1 MLRLGWLMLV
11 LSALCAW
18 GASLPDDVRCVTAI
32 YSAYNYITFAGVP
45 AKGFWDTRCQNPLK
59 VTSIY
64 AASEVYCRDTERA
77 AGLAQMAAE
86 CEEFGHVQLLPRDA
100 VAENLTEDA
109 VRGMRIVK
117 FAELTRSDVMNAP
130 IMISASY
137 FNRVY
142 NTIEALEFET
152 WSHHAFGFVGY
163 LYWGLFILLA
173 TGYRL
178 CGWATYQRRNRSPE
192 TREIESQIY
201 NPTASWYTGLPL
213 LGKTLGWLQT
223 HLFVAPPLTSRGRE
237 VLLCTF
243 SNRAEALVV
252 SGFWIISITLS
263 FVGYRTFEGNIYWPD
278 IASQILRYSAD
289 RTGIMSFANIP
300 LLWLFGG
307 RNNILIWATGW
318 TFATFNVFHRHV
330 ARVAT
335 LQAVAHTILYL
346 IIYHRTGKLWRA
358 FNKTY
363 IVWGLLGTLVMVF
376 LLLTSLDRI
385 RSGTYEIFLI
395 VHVLLSILTLVGCF
409 YHTIIFE
416 GHEYWNY
423 LWPSVGIWVF
433 DRFLRVVR
441 LCYCN
446 LHVSIF
452 ARNKIRATSARM
464 TYDETTD
471 VVRLE
476 VLPATPF
483 LSPSPGDYFFLYQPF
498 RWTGWESHPFTVG
511 AWSSQVEFATASS
524 MIRKSTDSFD
534 VSQQPLLSNSGN
546 QSDEPLPTEE
556 CEKDSEVSHLKAI
569 FWIRPYDGW
578 TQHLRQQCLRSKVQ
592 PVETT
597 ILLEGPY
604 GHHFPIWNYESVLMI
619 MGGTGI
625 ASAVPYL
632 QEHLRRSKNEWGQ
645 SSQETTCTRDIELVW
660 TARQIGFL
668 NEVANRELQP
678 LLARQDFQA
687 SFYATRASTCS
698 PDELNESPCDVKL
711 GRPHLQSLIMSRAS
725 DASSAGV
732 SLVILVC
739 GPAGM
744 ADEARAATHLAMRQ
758 GHRSIKYVEDSFAW

>member
-1 MLRLGWLMLV
+1 MLRLEWLV
-11 LSALCAW
+11 VTLSALGTW
-18 GASLPDDVRCVTAI
+18 GASLPGDVRCVTAL
-32 YSAYNYITFAGVP
+32 YSAYNYITFAGLP
-45 AKGFWDTRCQNPLK
+45 AKGMFDTRCQNPLK

-64 AASEVYCRDTERA
+64 AASEIYCRDTERV

-86 CEEFGHVQLLPRDA
+86 CEEFGHHQLLPREA
-100 VAENLTEDA
+100 VAGNLTEDA
-109 VRGMRIVK
+109 IRGMRIVK
-117 FAELTRSDVMNAP
+117 YAELTRSDVMNAP
-130 IMISASY
+130 VMISASY

-142 NTIEALEFET
+142 NTIEALQFET

-163 LYWGLFILLA
+163 AYWGFFIVLA
-173 TGYRL
+173 IGYRL
-178 CGWATYQRRNRSPE
+178 CGWATYQRRDHN
-192 TREIESQIY
+192 TGAGEIESQIY
-201 NPTASWYTGLPL
+201 NPTGSWHTGLPL
-213 LGKTLGWLQT
+213 IRDTLGWLQT
-223 HLFVAPPLTSRGRE
+223 HLLVAPPFTSRGRE
-237 VLLCTF
+237 VLLCIF
-243 SNRAEALVV
+243 SNRAEALAV

-278 IASQILRYSAD
+278 IPSQILRYSAD

-318 TFATFNVFHRHV
+318 SFATFNVFHRHV

-346 IIYHRTGKLWRA
+346 IIYYRTGKLWRA

-363 IVWGLLGTLVMVF
+363 IVWGLLGVLVMVF

-409 YHTIIFE
+409 YIF
-416 GHEYWNY
+416 
-423 LWPSVGIWVF
+423 
-433 DRFLRVVR
+433 R
-441 LCYCN
+441 L
-446 LHVSIF
+446 
-452 ARNKIRATSARM
+452 NKIRATSARM
-464 TYDETTD
+464 TYDEATD

-511 AWSSQVEFATASS
+511 AWSSQVESATGSS
-524 MIRKSTDSFD
+524 RTGKATDALD
-534 VSQQPLLSNSGN
+534 LSQQPLLSNAIN
-546 QSDEPLPTEE
+546 QPDEPLPAEE
-556 CEKDSEVSHLKAI
+556 CEKECEVSNLKAI
-569 FWIRPYDGW
+569 FWIRPYNGW

-632 QEHLRRSKNEWGQ
+632 QEHIRRSKNEWGE
-645 SSQETTCTRDIELVW
+645 SSKEKTYTRDIELVW

-687 SFYATRASTCS
+687 TFYATRAFTCS
-698 PDELNESPCDVKL
+698 PDDLNESACDIKL

-758 GHRSIKYVEDSFAW
+758 GHSSIKYVEESFAW